1 MPRVP
6 IKLTVNGEPY
16 EFDIDPRYMLLEML
30 REELEMRD
38 TSLDCNSGNCGECM
52 VLLDGS
58 PVASCLVLAVDASGR
73 EIVTGRGLVP
83 VAQFI
88 AFRANWGLL

>member
-6 IKLTVNGEPY
+6 IRLTVNGDPY
-16 EFDIDPRYMLLEML
+16 ELDIDPRCTLLEAL
-30 REELEMRD
+30 REELEMRG
-38 TSLDCNSGNCGECM
+38 TSLDCDRGKCGECV
-52 VLLDGS
+52 VLLDGE

-83 VAQFI
+83 VGQFFS
-88 AFRANWGLL
+88 FRATWGLL